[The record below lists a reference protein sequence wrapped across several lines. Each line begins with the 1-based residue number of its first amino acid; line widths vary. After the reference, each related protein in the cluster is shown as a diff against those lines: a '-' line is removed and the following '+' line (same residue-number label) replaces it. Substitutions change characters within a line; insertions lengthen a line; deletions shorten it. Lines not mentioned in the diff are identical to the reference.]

1 VYTGQYPLMGNAQV
15 MTAKA
20 AWDNACYWAV
30 TALLYFQRRL
40 AQPEFMATI
49 DPLMKRFFVLHAR
62 MQVFFRIWDQRDAA
76 RYDAGFTNVVAVE
89 ELRRLQAALGGPA
102 LSDVALR
109 ATLQA
114 NLDLLERF
122 AQSLQVLAS
131 EVDPALGH
139 FVAPVGADEAPFDI
153 RAITLNRVPVAGP
166 VPAV

>member
-1 VYTGQYPLMGNAQV
+1 
-15 MTAKA
+15 
-20 AWDNACYWAV
+20 
-30 TALLYFQRRL
+30 
-40 AQPEFMATI
+40 MATI

-102 LSDVALR
+102 LSDAALR

-131 EVDPALGH
+131 EVDPALGR

-153 RAITLNRVPVAGP
+153 RAITLTRPDRRTGVPPCRRLRAGQVRLAGLACVRLKRTLRIRKSTLGLNP
-166 VPAV
+166 QIART